1 MVREQ
6 ILESLAEKYIPEGMH
21 KTLYVNSR
29 ENWIEFVLSLLD
41 NDVIK
46 KDNKVWFLDPERAL
60 KNNIVNCKMGRTG
73 IIECA
78 EL

>member
-46 KDNKVWFLDPERAL
+46 KDKKVIVSLA
-60 KNNIVNCKMGRTG
+60 KNWEAVLYQKFSILN
-73 IIECA
+73 
-78 EL
+78 